1 MWTVSTVA
9 GSAVGA
15 PTLHLWFVLGF
26 CHMQN
31 DAMVELS
38 DRFPVHFKSVS
49 QLSGKA
55 EQLWY
60 QYIP

>member
-1 MWTVSTVA
+1 M
-9 GSAVGA
+9 GA